1 MKTVYNKAE
10 GITMNASLDF
20 GSCDSITHEF
30 EYLMDT
36 SETMWDV
43 NMTYF
48 YRVTDDKYIQLA
60 FKMNGGSLRI
70 SAQFKLL
77 FQNLKANIIFIVKEH
92 IEAHLPYHGF
102 PTFQKSVVFS
112 EQEFN
117 RIIQTMSDE
126 KRAIIA
132 LAKAKET
139 PIIQYL
145 KAQGVTCEP
154 SGNNPNSWQANCPCG
169 SQHFIMIVTTEDTWG
184 CGYCKR
190 KGKLPELKKWI
201 QELQIKKDQN

>member
-70 SAQFKLL
+70 SAQFKLP
-77 FQNLKANIIFIVKEH
+77 FQNLKDNIIFIVKEH
-92 IEAHLPYHGF
+92 IEAYLLYQGYPI
-102 PTFQKSVVFS
+102 FQKSDVFT

-117 RIIQTMSDE
+117 AIIKSMSDE
-126 KRAIIA
+126 KRAIIE

-145 KAQGVTCEP
+145 KAQNIPCEP
-154 SGNNPNSWQANCPCG
+154 SGNNPNSWVANCPCG
-169 SQHFIMIVTTEDTWG
+169 GQHFIMIVTTEDTWG